1 MLAARGGSTRFEQVC
16 FLPSSADVYVSGLH
30 RWVHEHGGVPFPG
43 EPLPPRLPLVPL
55 LDRFEAHTRHCRS
68 CRTAHR
74 RLRLWRPRVLA
85 AAVVV
90 PLLALLASTQL
101 AAGLLPA
108 AALLGGLLALVA
120 RQMGLWQRG
129 LEQGSGEPPRNASR
143 S

>member
-1 MLAARGGSTRFEQVC
+1 
-16 FLPSSADVYVSGLH
+16 
-30 RWVHEHGGVPFPG
+30 
-43 EPLPPRLPLVPL
+43 
-55 LDRFEAHTRHCRS
+55 
-68 CRTAHR
+68 
-74 RLRLWRPRVLA
+74 VLA

-101 AAGLLPA
+101 AAGLLPAALLPAALVPA